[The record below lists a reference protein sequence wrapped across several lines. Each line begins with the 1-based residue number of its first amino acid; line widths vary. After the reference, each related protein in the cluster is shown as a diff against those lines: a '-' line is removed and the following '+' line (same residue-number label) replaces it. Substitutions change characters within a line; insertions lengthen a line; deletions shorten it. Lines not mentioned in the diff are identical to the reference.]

1 MLSFLNSTFPTGIK
15 NQTGVVT
22 VEKFVQLYEGTAAV
36 EVNTLFTNRRTN
48 LTSAAKKT
56 YATKGDR
63 NSTAGASPAP
73 QDLVAVGQKL
83 HIQVVTF
90 FALALKKQSSFKE
103 VSATTDEV
111 VMAGYIATLGVTFRG
126 YALYLLICAVTTD
139 HFNQLGVANLGSTM
153 MLSDPVQAHFYWS
166 IIAVLLVPLAQA
178 GVSFK
183 GLETTPSA
191 EGAESNVT
199 KVKALALAKMV
210 SLEAIIKVNTGELT
224 EQHRKFWFV
233 YNVPEA
239 PAPFTPIA

>member
-1 MLSFLNSTFPTGIK
+1 MC
-15 NQTGVVT
+15 VV
-22 VEKFVQLYEGTAAV
+22 
-36 EVNTLFTNRRTN
+36 
-48 LTSAAKKT
+48 S
-56 YATKGDR
+56 
-63 NSTAGASPAP
+63 
-73 QDLVAVGQKL
+73 
-83 HIQVVTF
+83 QVVTF